1 MLVPMPPLRPA
12 VVLLCAA
19 VATLAACRAPRVEA
33 PYGTPLGTPAARTSA
48 PGELLLDRGDWLVG
62 DQSALFKVLLTP
74 EGGARPVH
82 AGFVVQRRYR
92 EVRGGPVFT
101 MHEVTTLDRD
111 EQVGLVDSLGNAK
124 RFVPRRGGGI
134 DVVPVGNNPSLEANV
149 GAIFQEVRPVVIER
163 TTERR
168 VAFEMLDA
176 DRDGY
181 VTLAEWPPSRRGSDP
196 DTNGDGRV
204 DWQEFDAVDR
214 L

>member
-1 MLVPMPPLRPA
+1 MRLSRLA
-12 VVLLCAA
+12 ALAAAALACAA
-19 VATLAACRAPRVEA
+19 LPGCRAPRVEA
-33 PYGTPLGTPAARTSA
+33 PYGELMGTPATRTAA

-62 DQSALFKVLLTP
+62 DQSGLYRVFATP
-74 EGGARPVH
+74 VAGGRPVPV
-82 AGFVVQRRYR
+82 GFVVERRYR

-101 MHEVTTLDRD
+101 MHEVTSLDRD

-134 DVVPVGNNPSLEANV
+134 DVVQVGNNPSLAENV
-149 GAIFQEVRPVVIER
+149 AAILGEVRPVVVER
-163 TTERR
+163 TSERR

-181 VTLAEWPPSRRGSDP
+181 VTAAEWPSTQRAFDLDR
-196 DTNGDGRV
+196 NGDGRV
-204 DWQEFDAVDR
+204 DWQEFDAADR